1 MFFDLFARKSIIMS
15 AIFTILS
22 LLSVVFVSCNRQPS
36 DGAATPRLNIEVT
49 TAQTDTVYNRR
60 TYIGTIAANY
70 ESVVQPRVS
79 GYLTAKL
86 FDNGMPVRKG
96 NLLFRL
102 DGKQQQAN
110 FLAARASL
118 ESAKAKALEAN
129 NNYVRAMPLAEID
142 AISQAQLDQYTAE
155 YVAAKASVKSAEQ
168 ALRNA
173 ALESGYTEI
182 RSTIN
187 GIITS
192 SSAHIGD
199 LVGPGTKFTTLTTI
213 QNVDTVVVDIAI
225 PMRQYLNLS
234 ARKSF
239 TYENAD
245 LLSDIRLYLADGT
258 AYPLAGAYSYTKT
271 AVSDA
276 AGTIIIVV
284 SFANPDYLLKA
295 GQFARI
301 ETNVGKGR
309 TCVTIPQ
316 SCVSQNQ
323 NINSVWVI
331 RPDSTAEYREVALG
345 AITGTNWIVESGIRA
360 GERVALSGQAKLRNG
375 MKVNLQNTAHDE

>member
-1 MFFDLFARKSIIMS
+1 MS
-15 AIFTILS
+15 AIFTILL

-155 YVAAKASVKSAEQ
+155 YVAAEASVKSAEQ

-258 AYPLAGAYSYTKT
+258 AYPLAGTYSYTKT

>member
-258 AYPLAGAYSYTKT
+258 AYPLAGVYSYTKT

-309 TCVTIPQ
+309 ACVTIPQ

-375 MKVNLQNTAHDE
+375 MKVNLQNTARDE